1 MRVLSPFLLRERHL
15 MKIWNT
21 KDEWA
26 QVRSSA
32 VVGGSKA
39 QATNVLEMAIQDIL
53 ALHAEVARLGGA
65 KLEKRRT
72 DQNITFRR

>member
-1 MRVLSPFLLRERHL
+1 
-15 MKIWNT
+15 MKVWNT

-32 VVGGSKA
+32 VTDGSKA

-53 ALHAEVARLGGA
+53 ALHAEVARLGGT
-65 KLEKRRT
+65 LEKRPIS
-72 DQNITFRR
+72 QNLSYRR